1 MKNINSTRRLT
12 KLERLQ
18 FSLSDNLKNILVG
31 LYLGDL
37 YAIKK
42 TKGINAY
49 LEFTQGLVNKDY
61 LEHLYELFK
70 IYCHNAPNTTN
81 MAPHK
86 RTGKTYSRVRFLT
99 YSLPCFNELYDLF
112 YPEGKKIV
120 PLNIGELLTP
130 IGIAYWIA
138 DDGCWI
144 KSKRHVVLST
154 NSYTFEEVELLIDVL
169 NSKFNLK
176 AYIQKQICGYQ
187 IIIPSY
193 SVSVLQSLLA
203 PVMPSAMKHK
213 TGL

>member
-18 FSLSDNLKNILVG
+18 FSLSDDLKNILVG

-37 YAIKK
+37 YVQRR
-42 TKGINAY
+42 TKGSNAY
-49 LEFTQGLVNKDY
+49 LQFAQGLVNKDY

-70 IYCHNAPNTTN
+70 IYCYNAPNTTS
-81 MAPHK
+81 MAPDK
-86 RTGKTYSRVRFLT
+86 RTGEVYSRVRFHT
-99 YSLPCFNELYDLF
+99 YSLPCFNHLYDLF

-154 NSYTFEEVELLIDVL
+154 NSFTIKEVELLIEVL
-169 NSKFNLK
+169 NNKFNLK
-176 AYIQKQICGYQ
+176 SYICKQISGYQ

-213 TGL
+213 IGL